1 MNVTESTV
9 KTAVNISFFMVL
21 LSQILLQKF
30 RDKEKNPL
38 LSIRDLI
45 SSQRA
50 EIYLFQTLKLFRKLH
65 SNILITETFES
76 IRSIGR
82 INL

>member
-1 MNVTESTV
+1 ML
-9 KTAVNISFFMVL
+9 L

-30 RDKEKNPL
+30 REKQKNQL

-65 SNILITETFES
+65 PNILITETFES
-76 IRSIGR
+76 IRSIGK